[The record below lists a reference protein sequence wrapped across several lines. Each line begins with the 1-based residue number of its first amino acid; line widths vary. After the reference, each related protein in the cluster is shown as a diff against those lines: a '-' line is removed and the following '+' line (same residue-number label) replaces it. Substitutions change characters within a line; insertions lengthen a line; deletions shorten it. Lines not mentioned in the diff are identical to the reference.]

1 MEVLPDESL
10 RERCGCQTTTQPEGD
25 EDEDEDEDEDDD
37 DDEDVDVENKQ
48 LVQQVAEYES
58 ENSALRNALCAT
70 ALADALEWQEDADV
84 VEITDTSLT
93 MSVTED
99 VVLYTLCHTACS
111 SSCGIYGRLAPI
123 YEDQLVCDGGVRTPV
138 STFFNGTGALWS
150 ATEEIVMNVLGT
162 EEDGAE
168 VSVKMVVWNP
178 VHDDANST
186 VRFDARF
193 ANDGDM
199 HAEGDELPPPAPE
212 GDRRSRRR
220 RRRRRHLTQQ
230 QTSRGTDT
238 RRAAVSRS
246 ATSRRVST
254 ARVTSVASMRRA
266 DVVSRAS
273 VSQTQTRLNTAAR
286 APDACGTC
294 KNAGFICEAI
304 PAPLPPN
311 RPPPLRKFDINA
323 FTEAP

>member
-1 MEVLPDESL
+1 MWKYVRWKILPDESL

-168 VSVKMVVWNP
+168 VS
-178 VHDDANST
+178 
-186 VRFDARF
+186 
-193 ANDGDM
+193 
-199 HAEGDELPPPAPE
+199 
-212 GDRRSRRR
+212 
-220 RRRRRHLTQQ
+220 
-230 QTSRGTDT
+230 
-238 RRAAVSRS
+238 
-246 ATSRRVST
+246 
-254 ARVTSVASMRRA
+254 
-266 DVVSRAS
+266 
-273 VSQTQTRLNTAAR
+273 
-286 APDACGTC
+286 
-294 KNAGFICEAI
+294 
-304 PAPLPPN
+304 
-311 RPPPLRKFDINA
+311 LR
-323 FTEAP
+323 